1 MKAYQL
7 NAPGDISQLQIINIA
22 KPIPTANEVL
32 IKVKAISINPVDVKV
47 RIGKAIYEKLK
58 EDRPIILGWDVS
70 GIIEAIGNKVSEFK
84 VGDEV
89 FGMINFPGHG
99 KAYAEYVTAPHDHLA
114 IKPSNISYEET
125 AATSLAA
132 LTAFQVLRN
141 YVKENDTIL
150 IQAGAG
156 GVGHFAVQIGKIL
169 GAKVIATTSTRNI
182 DFVRSLGAD
191 EVIDYT
197 QTAFEDVLSDLDF
210 VLNALNEDVLQRS
223 ILTVKKGGTIITLPS
238 GGNSEATFNLAKE
251 HNVTVLHQQVKS
263 NGADM
268 RQLAEW
274 LSSGKLKATVSKVL
288 SFDELP
294 QTHTIIETGRT
305 RGKIV
310 VTLSGL

>member
-7 NAPGDISQLQIINIA
+7 NAPGDSSQLQIINMD
-22 KPIPTANEVL
+22 KPIPTEDEVL

-70 GIIEAIGNKVSEFK
+70 GIIEAIGSKVTEFN

-89 FGMINFPGHG
+89 FGMINFSGHG
-99 KAYAEYVTAPHDHLA
+99 KAYAEYVTAPKDHLA
-114 IKPSNISYEET
+114 IKPANISHEE
-125 AATSLAA
+125 AAAASLAA
-132 LTAFQVLRN
+132 LTALQVLRGKVN
-141 YVKENDTIL
+141 ENDRIL

-156 GVGHFAVQIGKIL
+156 GVGHFAIQIAKIL
-169 GAKVIATTSTRNI
+169 GAKVIATTSTPNI
-182 DFVRSLGAD
+182 AFVKSLGVD

-197 QTAFEDVLSDLDF
+197 QTAFENVLTDLDF

-238 GGNSEATFNLAKE
+238 GGNSQETFDLAKE
-251 HNVTVLHQQVKS
+251 HDVTVSHQQVKS
-263 NGADM
+263 NGKDM
-268 RQLAEW
+268 KQLAEW
-274 LSSGKLKATVSKVL
+274 LSSGKLKATISKVL
-288 SFDELP
+288 SFEDLP
-294 QTHTIIETGRT
+294 QAHTLIETGRT

-310 VTLSGL
+310 VTL

>member
-7 NAPGDISQLQIINIA
+7 NTPGDISQLQIINIA

-70 GIIEAIGNKVSEFK
+70 GIIEATGGEVTEFN

-99 KAYAEYVTAPHDHLA
+99 KAYAEYVTAPANHLA
-114 IKPSNISYEET
+114 MKPANISHEEA
-125 AATSLAA
+125 AATTLAA

-156 GVGHFAVQIGKIL
+156 GVGHFAVQIGKIM
-169 GAKVIATTSTRNI
+169 GANVIATTSTPNVA
-182 DFVRSLGAD
+182 FVKSLGAD

-197 QTAFEDVLSDLDF
+197 QTAFEDVLKDLDF
-210 VLNALNEDVLQRS
+210 VLNALNDNILQRS
-223 ILTVKKGGTIITLPS
+223 ILTVKKGGSIITLPS
-238 GGNSEATFNLAKE
+238 GGNTPETLDFARKYDVNIS
-251 HNVTVLHQQVKS
+251 HQQVKS
-263 NGADM
+263 NGGDM
-268 RQLAEW
+268 QQLAEW
-274 LSSGKLKATVSKVL
+274 LSAGKLKATVSKIL
-288 SFDELP
+288 PFEDLP
-294 QTHTIIETGRT
+294 QAHTLIETGRT
-305 RGKIV
+305 RGKV
-310 VTLSGL
+310 VVSL